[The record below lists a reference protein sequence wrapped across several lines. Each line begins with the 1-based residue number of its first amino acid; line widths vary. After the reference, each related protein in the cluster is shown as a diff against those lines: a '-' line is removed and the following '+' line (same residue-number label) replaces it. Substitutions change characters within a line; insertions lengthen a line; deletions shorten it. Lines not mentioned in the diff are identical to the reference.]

1 MLTELKIYTIKEVKY
16 DEMSNQ
22 LNRTN
27 GNFGV
32 EKHTNWNKNAL
43 QGLSSRFELTEERI
57 INHEVRSMEIMQT
70 KE

>member
-32 EKHTNWNKNAL
+32 EKHTN
-43 QGLSSRFELTEERI
+43 
-57 INHEVRSMEIMQT
+57 
-70 KE
+70 